1 MPDLIFVDTWGWLAL
16 GHRKDSRHQEVKS
29 LYEEFRRKDAKIL
42 TTDFVLDELITL
54 LFQREV
60 FEEAIRFMEGIFRAA
75 ELGQLTIVRITS
87 DRFVSAWRLRKSFQ
101 DKPRISF
108 TDLSSIVVME
118 EYGIKK
124 VLTEDDHFIQVGM
137 GFRKFP

>member
-1 MPDLIFVDTWGWLAL
+1 MPDLVFVDTWGWLAL
-16 GHRKDSRHQEVKS
+16 GHCKDTRHQEVKS
-29 LYEEFRRKDAKIL
+29 LYEEFRRIESKIL

-75 ELGQLTIVRITS
+75 ELDQLTIVRITS
-87 DRFVSAWRLRKSFQ
+87 DRFVSAWRLRKAFQ

-108 TDLSSIVVME
+108 TDLSSIAVMQE
-118 EYGIKK
+118 HKIKK
-124 VLTEDDHFIQVGM
+124 VLTEDEHFIQIGM
-137 GFRKFP
+137 GFQKFP